1 MLQYIMAVARSI
13 QRLGE
18 KFADL
23 ALKYIP
29 DPYVLVIGLTVL
41 AFVGALAA
49 GAGVQG
55 ILDAWFGGLWSFLE
69 IMAQFSD
76 RKSVV

>member
-1 MLQYIMAVARSI
+1 MAVARSI

-41 AFVGALAA
+41 AFVGELLTESLYRSCDCHD
-49 GAGVQG
+49 
-55 ILDAWFGGLWSFLE
+55 IL
-69 IMAQFSD
+69 
-76 RKSVV
+76 